1 MSVSPVQRYTQPSLW
16 LPSAFEGLSINTQRS
31 ASPSKERD
39 ELLATPPARIALR
52 AVPIDTACTRRGC
65 SCGATALLGALLV
78 AAQYFMGEGGGAVR
92 GSSRTIGIRFDAASP
107 RGAAVRA
114 VLASAAVDNA
124 ALAAKLATLTRC
136 LTSAGAYA
144 RGPVVHVPYVPGDVW
159 QNSCERPTDAALARS
174 TRWSERRWV
183 DWRWVPTNRSACA
196 APMATFYADLAHQER
211 VRAQA
216 ARGVHARLF
225 GRLVARAPS
234 PLCAALGQRSIV
246 FVGDSMTFQAFTS
259 FALLAGSTIKPAQNW
274 DEFELRFNPSG
285 EARRISL
292 CGGRGASVRY
302 IRNNELT
309 LARLNESAK
318 CGKKNFCR
326 PWLDSTRDD
335 DVLVLNRGAH
345 VVGIDDRA
353 FSAKMRGLASALGS
367 TARRAS
373 QLVFWRTT
381 PMGHAHC
388 DAPEAVAPRT
398 APRDATELSALPYDW
413 GRFAVHNTAAV
424 RALRAEPAL
433 RGRLHIIDAAVLS
446 AARRDRH
453 QAHSKPRLDCL
464 HYCLPSTIDDWSR
477 WIIAVL
483 AARGDA
489 NVERDPS
496 AAAAAAL
503 PKGGS
508 AAVRIA
514 EDELRYAA
522 PAVGSVVEVE
532 PQLF

>member
-1 MSVSPVQRYTQPSLW
+1 MESRFAQPSLA
-16 LPSAFEGLSINTQRS
+16 LPASFDALSVRTLRTP
-31 ASPSKERD
+31 SPSKERD
-39 ELLATPPARIALR
+39 ELLASPLRMALR
-52 AVPIDTACTRRGC
+52 AAPVDAARCAADRRGC
-65 SCGATALLGALLV
+65 SCAAMALLGALLV
-78 AAQYFMGEGGGAVR
+78 AALYFAAGGEPSDA
-92 GSSRTIGIRFDAASP
+92 SRAIGIRFDAASP

-124 ALAAKLATLTRC
+124 AVVAELATLTRC
-136 LTSAGAYA
+136 LTGAGTYA
-144 RGPVVHVPYVPGDVW
+144 RGPVAHAPYVPGDVW
-159 QNSCERPTDAALARS
+159 QNSCERPTDAALAHS
-174 TRWSERRWV
+174 TRWGERRWV

-196 APMATFYADLAHQER
+196 APMATFYADLAHQEH

-234 PLCAALGQRSIV
+234 PLCAALGQRSVV

-274 DEFELRFNPSG
+274 DEFELRFDPSG

-353 FSAKMRGLASALGS
+353 FGAEMRALASALGS
-367 TARRAS
+367 AGRRAS

-381 PMGHAHC
+381 PMGHARC

-398 APRDATELSALPYDW
+398 APRDAAELAALPYDW
-413 GRFAVHNTAAV
+413 GRFAVHNAAAV

-433 RGRLHIIDAAVLS
+433 RGRLHIVDAAVLS
-446 AARRDRH
+446 APRRDRH

-477 WIIAVL
+477 WIIAAL
-483 AARGDA
+483 AARGGADA
-489 NVERDPS
+489 QRGAS
-496 AAAAAAL
+496 AAAAAAAL
-503 PKGGS
+503 PKAGS
-508 AAVRIA
+508 AAARIA
-514 EDELRYAA
+514 EDALRYAA